1 MSNTYEENSSAVVS
15 SSATSSFVNAIDT
28 NYNEQNGTGMVR
40 GENGAPSYSM
50 HNMSGITNTKLQGT
64 LVAAFNGMLR
74 NTPESRVCQLMDSVL
89 QTAKSAHG
97 SFESS
102 AVADLFVTWAHCRD
116 RNDGK
121 GERAVSYHMFMWLYE
136 HFPRTTF
143 DLLSQYPT
151 LGYWKDLSQLYLLAH
166 QTKSG
171 PKWNTFKQNIVSC
184 FTTQLTK
191 DVCELDRNSNSTDVS
206 LCAKYVPKEGR
217 SFDKKTKITKA
228 IASQLFPELF
238 KTDFRKAMKKFRSL
252 YTRIN
257 RHIDTVEIKECS
269 GRWSEIDFNRVPGR
283 ALNIQRKAFLNT
295 TKSGG
300 EELRHPENMDRMK
313 CRENFQSHLQKA
325 VRGEV
330 KVKGKTMFIHE
341 LVEQIM
347 NGRLNTPEERVL
359 IESQWNAHVDHFR
372 QTMTETNSS
381 LGKGLCLVDVSGSMG
396 GIPMNVAIAMGIFA
410 SSFANPAFRD
420 CFISFEST
428 PRWIVLR
435 YPSSYSEYERRTEFS
450 LSTIGHWDATRA
462 GGELTLYEKVMVAR
476 QSPWG
481 GSTDFV
487 AAHELILEACVNANL
502 RPEDLPEWFMI
513 LSDMQFNDANSTSY
527 CNNNYGFI
535 NQTLGVS
542 HKSTQ
547 TTEKRGYTYN
557 RTTPSDTNWTSIHEM
572 LGRAYHTAGMK
583 ACGRPYDVPQQIYWN
598 LRGDTVGFPVQSN
611 TPNTQL
617 ISGFSVSLL
626 KLFLTENDVGSYV
639 APVRVTP
646 TPWDTFRKAVDSDN
660 YYMIRKV
667 CTRSTEG
674 CLQRYEFVESASDE
688 NE

>member
-1 MSNTYEENSSAVVS
+1 MSYIYEENSSADAS
-15 SSATSSFVNAIDT
+15 SSASSSFMNAIESH
-28 NYNEQNGTGMVR
+28 YNEQNGTGMVL
-40 GENGAPSYSM
+40 GENGAPAYSM
-50 HNMSGITNTKLQGT
+50 HNMAGITNTELQGA

-74 NTPESRVCQLMDSVL
+74 YTPETRVYQLMDNAL
-89 QTAKSAHG
+89 QTAKSARG

-171 PKWNTFKQNIVSC
+171 PKWNTFKQNIVRC
-184 FTTQLTK
+184 FTNQLNA
-191 DVCELDRNSNSTDVS
+191 DVDELDRNSHSTDVS

-252 YTRIN
+252 YTRLN

-295 TKSGG
+295 TNSGG
-300 EELRHPENMDRMK
+300 EELRHPENADRMK

-325 VRGEV
+325 IRGEV

-372 QTMTETNSS
+372 QTMEETNSS
-381 LGKGLCLVDVSGSMG
+381 LGKGLCLVDVSGSMSG
-396 GIPMNVAIAMGIFA
+396 TPMNVAIAMGIFA
-410 SSFANPAFRD
+410 SSFAHPAFRD
-420 CFISFEST
+420 RFISFET
-428 PRWIVLR
+428 RPRWIVLR
-435 YPSSYSEYERRTEFS
+435 YPSSYSEYQSKQEFS
-450 LSTIGHWDATRA
+450 SSTIGQWDASRA
-462 GGELTLYEKVMVAR
+462 GGELTLYEKVLVA
-476 QSPWG
+476 QCSPWG
-481 GSTDFV
+481 GTTDFV
-487 AAHELILEACVNANL
+487 AAHELILESCVRANL

-513 LSDMQFNDANSTSY
+513 LSDMQFNEANRPDS
-527 CNNNYGFI
+527 CDNKYGFI

-542 HKSTQ
+542 HKSTGRSEYIYG
-547 TTEKRGYTYN
+547 T
-557 RTTPSDTNWTSIHEM
+557 RTSSDTNWTPIHKM

-583 ACGRPYDVPQQIYWN
+583 ACGRSYEVPQQIYWN
-598 LRGDTVGFPVQSN
+598 LQGNTVGLPVQSD

-617 ISGFSVSLL
+617 ISGFSVALL
-626 KLFLTENDVGSYV
+626 KLLLTENDVSTYV
-639 APVRVTP
+639 TPVKFTP
-646 TPWDTFRKAVDSDN
+646 TPWDTFRKAIDSEN
-660 YYMIRKV
+660 YYMIRQV
-667 CTRSTEG
+667 CSSSTEG
-674 CLQRYEFVESASDE
+674 CLQRYEFVEPVSDDTE
-688 NE
+688 